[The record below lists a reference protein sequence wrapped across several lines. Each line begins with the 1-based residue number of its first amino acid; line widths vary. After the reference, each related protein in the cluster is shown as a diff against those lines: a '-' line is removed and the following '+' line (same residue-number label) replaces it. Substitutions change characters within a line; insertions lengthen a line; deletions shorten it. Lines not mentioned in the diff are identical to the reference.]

1 MCSFPKSIA
10 LLYRVQNFPVQDR
23 ETIFKL
29 RKLSLGE
36 QALQSL
42 QEKLSY
48 ASGRFAAPAHLFYS
62 QEEWEFR
69 ENKKVKWIFL
79 IVNEFRYRKLVAIN

>member
-1 MCSFPKSIA
+1 
-10 LLYRVQNFPVQDR
+10 
-23 ETIFKL
+23 
-29 RKLSLGE
+29 
-36 QALQSL
+36 
-42 QEKLSY
+42 
-48 ASGRFAAPAHLFYS
+48 LFYS